1 MSKKQLINPPELATP
16 RGYTHGILTVGGR
29 LLFLGGQDA
38 SDAEGR
44 IVAAGDIVAQYEQAV
59 KNLQAVVAEAGGQLT
74 DIVKLNIYATDRAL
88 YRAHLN
94 AIGKVHRAH
103 FGDYYPTMAFFEVK
117 SLFQDEA
124 LIELE
129 GMAQIS
135 DP

>member
-1 MSKKQLINPPELATP
+1 MSKKELINPPELAKP

-38 SDAEGR
+38 SNAEGR
-44 IVAAGDIVAQYEQAV
+44 IVAAGDIAGQYEQAV
-59 KNLQAVVAEAGGQLT
+59 KNLQAVVAAAGGHLT

-88 YRAHLN
+88 YRAHLRE
-94 AIGKVHRAH
+94 IGEAHRAH

-129 GMAQIS
+129 GIAQI
-135 DP
+135 DD

>member
-1 MSKKQLINPPELATP
+1 MSKKEMINPPGLAKP
-16 RGYTHGILTVGGR
+16 RGYTHGILTAGGR

-44 IVAAGDIVAQYEQAV
+44 IVSPGDIVAQYEQAV
-59 KNLQAVVAEAGGQLT
+59 KNLSAVVAAAGGQLT

-88 YRAHLN
+88 YRAHLT

-117 SLFQDEA
+117 SLFQDDA

-129 GMAQIS
+129 GIAQIG
-135 DP
+135 D